1 VLLLLL
7 QIMTTATI
15 LFMLPLPLPLLLL
28 LLLLLHPVYITQFD
42 ALDQNQRA
50 GSSDESP
57 LQVASSVI
65 AEIISQLFASSHGN
79 HFAAIDTSDSAAD
92 AADDCRVTVPSDSL
106 LAGEFD
112 ALLSASDRR

>member
-28 LLLLLHPVYITQFD
+28 LLLLLLHPVHTTQFD
-42 ALDQNQRA
+42 TLDQNQRA

-65 AEIISQLFASSHGN
+65 ADIISQLFASSHGN

-92 AADDCRVTVPSDSL
+92 AADDCRVPSSDSL

>member
-1 VLLLLL
+1 
-7 QIMTTATI
+7 MTTATI
-15 LFMLPLPLPLLLL
+15 LFMLPLPLLLLL
-28 LLLLLHPVYITQFD
+28 MLLHPVHTTQFD
-42 ALDQNQRA
+42 TLDQSQRA

-65 AEIISQLFASSHGN
+65 ADIISQLFASSHGN

-92 AADDCRVTVPSDSL
+92 AADDRRVPSDSL
-106 LAGEFD
+106 LSAEFD

>member
-1 VLLLLL
+1 
-7 QIMTTATI
+7 MTTATI

-28 LLLLLHPVYITQFD
+28 LLLLLLLHPVHITQFD
-42 ALDQNQRA
+42 TLDQNQRA

-92 AADDCRVTVPSDSL
+92 AADDCRVTVPSSDSL